1 RPGGGVGVPG
11 GRRSAG
17 AAARLVLR
25 PVVAHRRVVGLL
37 RLPGDDPVLDV
48 DLPGAGPG
56 AVHPVRGADHLVVT
70 PPVPVEGVAGAATL
84 QAERA
89 VVVRDLGVRH
99 EEPPGRDQ
107 RGLQRA
113 LDGHLAG
120 GHRLLPA
127 WLGLAVDVL
136 VPARS
141 SPVRPGPAGAG
152 ESDDAEASM
161 CDPEELQSRVEFV
174 PNVPPPNW
182 CGNQEHAAFFGRNF
196 RTLTCPNTG
205 AYAGELW
212 WRIIA
217 RESRACCSWAP
228 GQEWA
233 LTVPGSPALTVPGS
247 PASSG
252 WWWPGA
258 GAAAR

>member
-1 RPGGGVGVPG
+1 G
-11 GRRSAG
+11 SS
-17 AAARLVLR
+17 
-25 PVVAHRRVVGLL
+25 
-37 RLPGDDPVLDV
+37 
-48 DLPGAGPG
+48 DL
-56 AVHPVRGADHLVVT
+56 
-70 PPVPVEGVAGAATL
+70 
-84 QAERA
+84 
-89 VVVRDLGVRH
+89 
-99 EEPPGRDQ
+99 DQ

-113 LDGHLAG
+113 LEGHLAG

-161 CDPEELQSRVEFV
+161 CPPEELQSRVEFV
-174 PNVPPPNW
+174 PNITPPNW

-205 AYAGELW
+205 AYDGELW

-258 GAAAR
+258 GAADRHPPRRTAAAPHRRSVRRSDPSHLRPGRGAPGRSPRASPRPAP